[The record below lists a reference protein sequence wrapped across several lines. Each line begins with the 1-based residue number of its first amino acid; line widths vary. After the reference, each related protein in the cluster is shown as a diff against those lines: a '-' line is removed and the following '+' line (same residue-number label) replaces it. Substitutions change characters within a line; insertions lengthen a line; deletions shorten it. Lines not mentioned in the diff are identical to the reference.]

1 MEVRTMMKTRDGTG
15 AAARGF
21 SLLELTLVVAM
32 IAVLMAVAVF
42 SFPGILG
49 RTKVKAT
56 LASMNTIKTAI
67 NSYNGMYSM
76 NPPTLASLQAGA
88 QGFLD
93 KSQVLEDGW
102 RQPFIYSPT
111 GQGPDHPFELIS
123 KGPDQ
128 KFQTGD
134 DINIWSAPRD

>member
-1 MEVRTMMKTRDGTG
+1 MNSSNRVVR
-15 AAARGF
+15 ARGF

-32 IAVLMAVAVF
+32 IAVLMAVAVV

-49 RTKVKAT
+49 RTRVRAT

-67 NSYNGMYSM
+67 NSYFGSYSI
-76 NPPTLASLQAGA
+76 NPPTLAALQG
-88 QGFLD
+88 GTNPFLERNM
-93 KSQVLEDGW
+93 VLEDGW
-102 RQPFIYSPT
+102 KQPFIYAPA

-128 KFQTGD
+128 KFQTAD
-134 DINIWSAPRD
+134 DINVWSVPRE

>member
-1 MEVRTMMKTRDGTG
+1 MEGDAMKTQVRV
-15 AAARGF
+15 ARGF

-49 RTKVKAT
+49 RTKVRAT

-67 NSYNGMYSM
+67 NSYNGMYSV
-76 NPPTLASLQAGA
+76 NPPTLAALQAGA
-88 QGFLD
+88 TPFLD
-93 KSQVLEDGW
+93 KGQVLEDGW
-102 RQPFIYSPT
+102 RQPFIYTAT
-111 GQGPDHPFELIS
+111 GQGPEHPFELIS

-128 KFQTGD
+128 KYGTGD
-134 DINIWSAPRD
+134 DLNVWSMPRD